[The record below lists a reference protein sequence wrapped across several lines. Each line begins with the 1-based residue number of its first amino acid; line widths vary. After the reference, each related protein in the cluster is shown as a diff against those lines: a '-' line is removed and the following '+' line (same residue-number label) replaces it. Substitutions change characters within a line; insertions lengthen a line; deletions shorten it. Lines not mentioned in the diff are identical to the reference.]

1 MPQGTIIKG
10 ISGFYYVKS
19 GDTVF
24 ECRARGKFR
33 RENVSP
39 LTGDTVEI
47 LSQNGSCTIE
57 NILPR
62 RTQLIRPPV
71 ANVEQAVIV
80 FAASLPDPNLNLLD
94 RMLLLA
100 EHSHL
105 KIVICINKVDL
116 SESTYISELSAP
128 YRDAGYKVIYTSK
141 ITGEGIDDLKEELSK
156 KVSVFAGPSGVGKS
170 TLLNAVNPE
179 FSLKTGSISDKIGR
193 GKHTT
198 RQVELLKMES
208 GGYVVDSPGFS
219 SLSIDFIG
227 IDELENLFPEFGRFL
242 NLCRFSKC
250 HHINEPGCAV
260 KKAVSDRLINK
271 KRYDSYIWFY
281 NEIAK
286 LGRKYK

>member
-10 ISGFYYVKS
+10 IGGFYYVKS
-19 GDTVF
+19 NDTVF

-33 RENVSP
+33 KGNISP
-39 LTGDTVEI
+39 MTGDTVEI
-47 LSQNGSCTIE
+47 LCQNGSCTIE

-62 RTQLIRPPV
+62 KTQLLRPPV
-71 ANVEQAVIV
+71 ANVEQVVIV
-80 FAASLPDPNLNLLD
+80 FAASLPDPNPNLLD

-116 SESTYISELSAP
+116 KDKGYISELAAP
-128 YRDAGYKVIYTSK
+128 YMDAGYKVVYTSK
-141 ITGEGIDDLKEELSK
+141 ITGEGIDILKGELSG

-170 TLLNAVNPE
+170 TLLNAVNPKL
-179 FSLKTGSISDKIGR
+179 SLKTGSISDKIGR

-198 RQVELLKMES
+198 RQVELLRMEG

-219 SLSIDFIG
+219 SLDIDFINL
-227 IDELENLFPEFGRFL
+227 DELENLFPEFRKFL
-242 NLCRFSKC
+242 NQCRFSQC
-250 HHINEPGCAV
+250 HHINEPNCAV
-260 KKAVSDRLINK
+260 KKAVSEKLINK
-271 KRYDSYIWFY
+271 RRYDSYVWFY

>member
-1 MPQGTIIKG
+1 MPQGTIVKG
-10 ISGFYYVKS
+10 IGGFYYVRS

-33 RENVSP
+33 RENISP
-39 LTGDTVEI
+39 LVGDNVEI
-47 LSQNGSCTIE
+47 LCQNGSCTIE
-57 NILPR
+57 NIMQRKTRL
-62 RTQLIRPPV
+62 LRPPV

-80 FAASLPDPNLNLLD
+80 FAACQPDPNLNLLD

-100 EHSHL
+100 EYNHL
-105 KIVICINKVDL
+105 KIVICINKIDL
-116 SESTYISELSAP
+116 SDSKTIEELTAP
-128 YRDAGYKVIYTSK
+128 YICAGYRVICTSK
-141 ITGEGIDDLKEELSK
+141 ITGDGLDSLKSELTGK
-156 KVSVFAGPSGVGKS
+156 MSVFAGPSGVGKS
-170 TLLNAVNPE
+170 TLLNSVNPG

-198 RQVELLKMES
+198 RQVELLQMEG

-219 SLSIDFIG
+219 SLDIDFIDL
-227 IDELENLFPEFGRFL
+227 DELQNMFPEFGRFV
-242 NLCRFSKC
+242 NLCRFTGC

-260 KKAVSDRLINK
+260 KNAVSKGLINK

-281 NEIAK
+281 NEIDK

>member
-1 MPQGTIIKG
+1 MPQGTIVKG
-10 ISGFYYVKS
+10 IGGFYYVES
-19 GDTVF
+19 NNTIF

-33 RENVSP
+33 KDNIHP
-39 LTGDTVEI
+39 LTGDVVEI
-47 LSQNGSCTIE
+47 LCQNGSCTIE
-57 NILPR
+57 KILPR
-62 RTQLIRPPV
+62 KTVLLRPPV

-80 FAASLPDPNLNLLD
+80 FAASRPDPNLNLLD
-94 RMLLLA
+94 RMLLLI

-116 SESTYISELSAP
+116 AARAYISELSAP

-141 ITGEGIDDLKEELSK
+141 ITGEGIDVLKGELSG

-170 TLLNAVNPE
+170 TLLNAANPN
-179 FSLKTGSISDKIGR
+179 FTLKTGNISDKIGR

-198 RQVELLKMES
+198 RQVELLRMED

-219 SLSIDFIG
+219 SLDIDFIG
-227 IDELENLFPEFGRFL
+227 IDELENLFPEFERFL

-250 HHINEPGCAV
+250 RHINEPGCAV
-260 KKAVSDRLINK
+260 KKAVSEKLINK
-271 KRYDSYIWFY
+271 KRYDSYVWFY
-281 NEIAK
+281 NEIGK